1 MSPQEI
7 QLLFDYNDWANR
19 RSLSAAEKLSGEQF
33 LKPLGNSFSSVRDTL
48 AHIYGAEV
56 VWLERFHGRSPSS
69 LPSVA
74 DFADFA
80 TLHDQWTNHAQ
91 HLIAFVRGLTQSDL
105 DREMEYKTLK
115 FGIYRNPLWQSMQ
128 HLVNHGTYHRG
139 QVTTLLRQ
147 LGAQP
152 ILTDLMHFYRE
163 RATNAVVA

>member
-7 QLLFDYNDWANR
+7 QLLYDYNDWANR
-19 RSLSAAEKLSGEQF
+19 RSLSAAGKLSREQF
-33 LKPLGNSFSSVRDTL
+33 LQPLGNSFSSIRDTL

-56 VWLERFHGRSPSS
+56 LWLERFHGRSPSA
-69 LPSVA
+69 LPSAA
-74 DFADFA
+74 DFPDIA
-80 TLHDQWTNHAQ
+80 TLQDTWVKHSRQ
-91 HLIAFVRGLTQSDL
+91 LIAFVQGLTQADL
-105 DREMEYKTLK
+105 DREMEYKTLR